1 MISATSLYMVL
12 VWPRSIKVNHV
23 PSIETSPQYNTTL
36 EYYREK
42 EEEDVQMEDSQSI
55 SPKDLV
61 DDRKSY
67 RPTEGEKLNVVQ
79 LLDNETSLD
88 ECANWDLMGNHLAA
102 KEPKHIRAMYRNM

>member
-1 MISATSLYMVL
+1 MQSSGYGYQCKISLADFHTRIMHSNYTHVAT
-12 VWPRSIKVNHV
+12 R
-23 PSIETSPQYNTTL
+23 QTTL
-36 EYYREK
+36 K
-42 EEEDVQMEDSQSI
+42 
-55 SPKDLV
+55 
-61 DDRKSY
+61 KSY